1 MCAIKLDNNKKALVG
16 RLIFEDEINQSSS
29 NLPLVTIITA
39 TFNAAAYLSKTIL
52 SIRELT
58 YKNIEWIVIDGNSTD
73 QTVALIKKNE
83 DVIKYWVSESDCGIY
98 CAWNKGLVQ
107 AKGDWI
113 AFLGAGDTY
122 NPEAITIYIKAI
134 LASNSKP
141 NFASSRVQLVNK
153 DCVVLRE
160 WGSKF
165 EWQKFQKYMNIA
177 HVGALHHR
185 ELFEKYGL
193 FDTKYQ
199 SSADYELLLRCG
211 EKISSIY
218 LGIVTTTMLNGG
230 VSDSSK
236 GMRET
241 YDIQRKYMSRL
252 TSTYRYLLGRAKRIV
267 RPFLRGY

>member
-1 MCAIKLDNNKKALVG
+1 MRVIKLDKNKNTLVEK
-16 RLIFEDEINQSSS
+16 LKFQNEINQTSSS
-29 NLPLVTIITA
+29 VPLVTIITA
-39 TFNAAAYLSKTIL
+39 TFNAAAYLSKTIQ

-73 QTVALIKKNE
+73 QTVALIRENE
-83 DVIKYWVSESDCGIY
+83 DVISFWLSESDGGIY
-98 CAWNKGLVQ
+98 YAWNKGLVE

-122 NPEAITIYIKAI
+122 TPEAITNYLNAI
-134 LASNSKP
+134 LASTSQA

-160 WGSKF
+160 WGYKF
-165 EWQKFQKYMNIA
+165 EWQQFQKYMNIA

-199 SSADYELLLRCG
+199 SSADYEFLLRCG

-218 LGIVTTTMLNGG
+218 LGIVTTTMLKGG
-230 VSDSSK
+230 ASDSFK
-236 GMRET
+236 GIRET
-241 YDIQRKYMSRL
+241 YEIQRKYMSGL
-252 TSTYRYLLGRAKRIV
+252 TATYRYLLARAKRIF